1 MIEIKDKTKCCGCFS
16 CKNICPQN
24 AISMVEDEYGFKYP
38 NINYNICTNCG
49 LCEKVCPIINKKQES
64 SENSRAYAAI
74 SKNENT
80 RMKSSSGGMFSII
93 AENIINEGG
102 IVYGAQFNEKFL
114 VEHSRA
120 ETIEEISKFRGS
132 KYVQSD
138 INKIFKEVKKD
149 LIQGRKVLFTGTPC
163 QVEGLISFLIKPF
176 DNLYTQDFICHGVP
190 SKKVWEKYLEYRK
203 KLDNSEPNKI
213 NFRNKENKGWN
224 EYQLLFEYNENKKY
238 IDHNEDLF
246 MKAFLS
252 DIALRDSCYKC
263 EFKKKHRISDIT
275 LADFWGINNVL
286 PEMNDE
292 KGTSLII
299 INSEKGN
306 KLLKEIQDKA
316 VIKEVDIECAIK
328 YNKSMIQSATIN
340 DNREKFFQNLKMD
353 NFENL
358 IDRFIEKK

>member
-1 MIEIKDKTKCCGCFS
+1 
-16 CKNICPQN
+16 
-24 AISMVEDEYGFKYP
+24 
-38 NINYNICTNCG
+38 
-49 LCEKVCPIINKKQES
+49 
-64 SENSRAYAAI
+64 
-74 SKNENT
+74 
-80 RMKSSSGGMFSII
+80 
-93 AENIINEGG
+93 
-102 IVYGAQFNEKFL
+102 
-114 VEHSRA
+114 
-120 ETIEEISKFRGS
+120 
-132 KYVQSD
+132 
-138 INKIFKEVKKD
+138 
-149 LIQGRKVLFTGTPC
+149 
-163 QVEGLISFLIKPF
+163 
-176 DNLYTQDFICHGVP
+176 
-190 SKKVWEKYLEYRK
+190 
-203 KLDNSEPNKI
+203 
-213 NFRNKENKGWN
+213 
-224 EYQLLFEYNENKKY
+224 
-238 IDHNEDLF
+238 